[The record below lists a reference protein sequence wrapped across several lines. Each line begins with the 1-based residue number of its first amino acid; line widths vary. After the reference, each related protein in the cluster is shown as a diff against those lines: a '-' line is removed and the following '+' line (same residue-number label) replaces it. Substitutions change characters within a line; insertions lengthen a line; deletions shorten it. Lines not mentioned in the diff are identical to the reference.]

1 MIIIEFREGQGLG
14 NQLWYYAS
22 AKSIADKLNF
32 ELVIQNYHLFK
43 GKKFLK
49 IQFLMKNFILTMN

>member
-1 MIIIEFREGQGLG
+1 MILIEFREGQGLG

-32 ELVIQNYHLFK
+32 ELVEPRR
-43 GKKFLK
+43 
-49 IQFLMKNFILTMN
+49 LTSCD